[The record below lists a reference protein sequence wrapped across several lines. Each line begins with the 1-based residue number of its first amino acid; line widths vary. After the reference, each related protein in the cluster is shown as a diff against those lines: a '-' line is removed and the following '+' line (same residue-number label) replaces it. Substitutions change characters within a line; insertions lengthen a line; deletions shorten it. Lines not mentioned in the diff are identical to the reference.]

1 MSTLDLQTALTR
13 ALAIKNEDPLDAAT
27 MAAAEQLSGKT
38 GLSLDAAV
46 DVLGNEQ
53 MIGFIGFL
61 NDSMTCDQLSALCD
75 AESYDA
81 EQAREWE
88 LTRPQYQLAHE
99 IAILSHRV
107 EKARNQTS

>member
-1 MSTLDLQTALTR
+1 MSTLDLEAALNRALT
-13 ALAIKNEDPLDAAT
+13 IKNEDSLDAAT
-27 MAAAEQLSGKT
+27 IAAAEQLSSKT

-46 DVLGNEQ
+46 DILGNEQ
-53 MIGFIGFL
+53 LIGFIGFL
-61 NDSMTCDQLSALCD
+61 NDSMSCDQLSALCD
-75 AESYDA
+75 AESYDV

-107 EKARNQTS
+107 EKSHNQRS